1 MMLFWY
7 FNPNPNPD
15 SLVKQGDSDRRD
27 EVVLA
32 RKVLPRTISLDHPL
46 YRRVAP
52 RICSLARF
60 SRPVP
65 GVKRGSAPSPS
76 LLASTSAPP
85 SSSVKMATYVQ
96 TRTCISQALVF

>member
-15 SLVKQGDSDRRD
+15 SLVKQGDGDRRD

-32 RKVLPRTISLDHPL
+32 RKVLPRSTSLDHPL

-52 RICSLARF
+52 RNLPIRTMMTIIVLH
-60 SRPVP
+60 PVMLHFCVC
-65 GVKRGSAPSPS
+65 GLWQWPSWH
-76 LLASTSAPP
+76 
-85 SSSVKMATYVQ
+85 
-96 TRTCISQALVF
+96 